1 MKFLVENKGLI
12 IFYLCMTIVTMFWVS
27 KVEND
32 NDIMLKQKSY
42 VITENN

>member
-1 MKFLVENKGLI
+1 MNFLVENKGLI
-12 IFYLCMTIVTMFWVS
+12 IFYLCMTIVTMVWVS

>member
-1 MKFLVENKGLI
+1 MNFLVENKGLI

-32 NDIMLKQKSY
+32 NDIMLRQKSY

>member
-1 MKFLVENKGLI
+1 MNFLVENKGLI

>member
-1 MKFLVENKGLI
+1 MNFLVENKGLI
-12 IFYLCMTIVTMFWVS
+12 IFYLCVTIVTMCWVS

-32 NDIMLKQKSY
+32 NDMMLKQKSY